1 MRRQEVVREAY
12 RWTQAARTETKCRH
26 LGTPVVVEGMQ
37 RGREQ
42 LAANTNDKMQF
53 PFFSDVTTV
62 IHRAMDQMQHGSIT
76 LFF

>member
-53 PFFSDVTTV
+53 TFFSDVTTV
-62 IHRAMDQMQHGSIT
+62 IHRAMDQMQYGSIT